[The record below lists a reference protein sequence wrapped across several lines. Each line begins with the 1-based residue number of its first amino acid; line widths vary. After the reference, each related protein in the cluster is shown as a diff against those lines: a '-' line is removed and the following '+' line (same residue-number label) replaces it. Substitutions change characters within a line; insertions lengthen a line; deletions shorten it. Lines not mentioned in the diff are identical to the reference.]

1 MGRQCCG
8 RGSREEP
15 PPAQPKERQ
24 YIPAEDMGDYEEYKK
39 KKSPKKSGPLYPLN
53 EEGSYGAPPAPLP
66 KPLPGYQKRERK
78 PKVYSGYAVSS
89 DCHMHAD
96 KLIQNEQSRG
106 QTVRRRSAPVPARR
120 ASTLPRSYQGARGPS
135 PAPARSVRGPSPAP
149 SVDSYGAR
157 PTDWKNSLRG
167 SSVSREDPPRVRRK
181 PSMKRES
188 PPKQPSVERSPTP
201 RSPTPERRPS
211 PQRRSLSSDG
221 QSHRSSTGS
230 TDWGYTSYSSFLS
243 GSKTS
248 TTSLQ
253 SSQRSSTSSKT
264 SSSNFRKSLTRDT
277 LEEDDESYGTGKVS
291 LDALKPAE
299 ISPWDNMGILGLT
312 SKMFAN
318 QQQSFSASSFVR
330 KESVSSHAM

>member
-8 RGSREEP
+8 RGSKDP
-15 PPAQPKERQ
+15 PPLPQAKERQ

-39 KKSPKKSGPLYPLN
+39 KKGPKKSGPLYPLN
-53 EEGSYGAPPAPLP
+53 EEGAYGAPPAPLP

-89 DCHMHAD
+89 DCCMHAD

-120 ASTLPRSYQGARGPS
+120 ASTLPRSQGARGPS
-135 PAPARSVRGPSPAP
+135 PAPSRSVRGPSPAP
-149 SVDSYGAR
+149 SMDSYGAR

-167 SSVSREDPPRVRRK
+167 SSASQEDPPTIRRK
-181 PSMKRES
+181 PSVKRES

-248 TTSLQ
+248 TGSLQ
-253 SSQRSSTSSKT
+253 SSQRSSSSSKA
-264 SSSNFRKSLTRDT
+264 SSSNIRKSLTSRT
-277 LEEDDESYGTGKVS
+277 FEENDEPYGTGKMS

-318 QQQSFSASSFVR
+318 QHSQSFSASSFVR

>member
-8 RGSREEP
+8 RDSREEP
-15 PPAQPKERQ
+15 PPTQAKERQ
-24 YIPAEDMGDYEEYKK
+24 YIPSEDMGDYEEYKK
-39 KKSPKKSGPLYPLN
+39 KKGPKKSGPLYPLN
-53 EEGSYGAPPAPLP
+53 EEGAYGAPPAPLP

-89 DCHMHAD
+89 DCCMHAD

-120 ASTLPRSYQGARGPS
+120 ASTLPRSQGARGPS
-135 PAPARSVRGPSPAP
+135 PAPSRSVRGPSPAP
-149 SVDSYGAR
+149 SLDSYGAR

-167 SSVSREDPPRVRRK
+167 ASASREDPPRIRRK
-181 PSMKRES
+181 PSVKRES

-243 GSKTS
+243 GSKAS
-248 TTSLQ
+248 TASLQ
-253 SSQRSSTSSKT
+253 SSQRSSLSSKT
-264 SSSNFRKSLTRDT
+264 SSIRKSLTSNT
-277 LEEDDESYGTGKVS
+277 FEENDQPSYGNGKMS

>member
-1 MGRQCCG
+1 M
-8 RGSREEP
+8 
-15 PPAQPKERQ
+15 
-24 YIPAEDMGDYEEYKK
+24 
-39 KKSPKKSGPLYPLN
+39 
-53 EEGSYGAPPAPLP
+53 
-66 KPLPGYQKRERK
+66 
-78 PKVYSGYAVSS
+78 YSGYAVSS
-89 DCHMHAD
+89 DCCMHAD

-120 ASTLPRSYQGARGPS
+120 ASTLPRSQGSTRGPS

-167 SSVSREDPPRVRRK
+167 SSASREDPPRPLRRK
-181 PSMKRES
+181 PSVKRES

-243 GSKTS
+243 NGSKTS
-248 TTSLQ
+248 TASLQ
-253 SSQRSSTSSKT
+253 SSQRCQNPFSIHFFCQVFFKQQD
-264 SSSNFRKSLTRDT
+264 LQHQ
-277 LEEDDESYGTGKVS
+277 
-291 LDALKPAE
+291 E
-299 ISPWDNMGILGLT
+299 IFD
-312 SKMFAN
+312 
-318 QQQSFSASSFVR
+318 QQ
-330 KESVSSHAM
+330 HI

>member
-1 MGRQCCG
+1 MG
-8 RGSREEP
+8 
-15 PPAQPKERQ
+15 
-24 YIPAEDMGDYEEYKK
+24 
-39 KKSPKKSGPLYPLN
+39 
-53 EEGSYGAPPAPLP
+53 
-66 KPLPGYQKRERK
+66 
-78 PKVYSGYAVSS
+78 GYAVSS
-89 DCHMHAD
+89 DCCMHAD

-120 ASTLPRSYQGARGPS
+120 ASTLPRSQGS
-135 PAPARSVRGPSPAP
+135 PAPSRSVRGPSPAP
-149 SVDSYGAR
+149 SLDSYGAR

-167 SSVSREDPPRVRRK
+167 ASASREDPPWVRRK
-181 PSMKRES
+181 PSVRRES

-248 TTSLQ
+248 TGSLQ
-253 SSQRSSTSSKT
+253 SSQRSS
-264 SSSNFRKSLTRDT
+264 SSSNIRKSLTSRT
-277 LEEDDESYGTGKVS
+277 FEENDEPYGTGKMS
-291 LDALKPAE
+291 FDALKPAE

>member
-1 MGRQCCG
+1 MG
-8 RGSREEP
+8 
-15 PPAQPKERQ
+15 
-24 YIPAEDMGDYEEYKK
+24 
-39 KKSPKKSGPLYPLN
+39 
-53 EEGSYGAPPAPLP
+53 
-66 KPLPGYQKRERK
+66 
-78 PKVYSGYAVSS
+78 GYAVSS
-89 DCHMHAD
+89 DCCMHAD

-120 ASTLPRSYQGARGPS
+120 ASTLPRSQGS
-135 PAPARSVRGPSPAP
+135 PAPSRSVRGPSPAP
-149 SVDSYGAR
+149 SLDSYGAR

-167 SSVSREDPPRVRRK
+167 SSASREDPPRVRRK
-181 PSMKRES
+181 PSVRRES

-211 PQRRSLSSDG
+211 PQRRSLSSEG

-248 TTSLQ
+248 TASLQ
-253 SSQRSSTSSKT
+253 SSQRSSSSSKT
-264 SSSNFRKSLTRDT
+264 SSSSIRKSLTGRT
-277 LEEDDESYGTGKVS
+277 FEENNEPYGPSNMS

-312 SKMFAN
+312 SKMLAN
-318 QQQSFSASSFVR
+318 QQSF
-330 KESVSSHAM
+330 